1 MNTDQGEDSS
11 DVNVSDDSEASSDG
25 SSQYATDKSD
35 DNIAIQKEKG
45 SKPSDLMNGR
55 ENITAK
61 KTPKKD
67 PVKIQKNNQTI
78 NKHIHESLSRKVE
91 EIVDVFK
98 KDFSMTRPY
107 CNRVMVKVPKT
118 ELLKIQTRK

>member
-118 ELLKIQTRK
+118 ELLQIQTRK

>member
-1 MNTDQGEDSS
+1 
-11 DVNVSDDSEASSDG
+11 
-25 SSQYATDKSD
+25 
-35 DNIAIQKEKG
+35 
-45 SKPSDLMNGR
+45 MNGR

-118 ELLKIQTRK
+118 ELL